1 MRLENIHISFDPR
14 GIAGL
19 HGLSL
24 ELKTGQIL
32 GIMGPSGAGKSTL
45 LRVLSGELR
54 PLKGTAHL
62 PDRVALMELREH
74 YSEDLT
80 TQDWLM
86 SGVKRKIEQ
95 EKKLQLARDL
105 AEAFE
110 FPMQLKLRLTQLSE
124 GQRQRARLAYALI
137 DHPELLL
144 LDEPFAH
151 LDSPLRHELM
161 LLLKSYV
168 KARDITV
175 VHVTHDLEEALGL
188 SDKLGILHFGK
199 FEQLAS
205 PQDVYWR
212 PKNLLVAKLMGH
224 ENFVTVS
231 RQNPTEL
238 WATPF
243 GSWNSDGAGHYKTH
257 LVLSLPATAFEVH
270 PRGLWAG
277 KVEEVQFLGAHWLV
291 KVKTEAHSWLISW
304 PGRKNS
310 PQIAETCRF
319 NVDLSQGVAIDCL

>member
-1 MRLENIHISFDPR
+1 MRLENIFISFDPR
-14 GIAGL
+14 CIAGL

-32 GIMGPSGAGKSTL
+32 GVMGPSGAGKSTL
-45 LRVLSGELR
+45 LRVLSGELQ

-62 PDRVALMELREH
+62 PERVALMELREH
-74 YSEDLT
+74 YAEDLA

-86 SGVKRKIEQ
+86 AGVKRKIDP

-110 FPMQLKLRLTQLSE
+110 FPMQLKLRLSQLSE

-151 LDSPLRHELM
+151 LDFPLRHELM
-161 LLLKSYV
+161 VLLKTYV

-175 VHVTHDLEEALGL
+175 VHVTHDLEEALRL
-188 SDKLGILHFGK
+188 SDKLGVLHFGK
-199 FEQLAS
+199 FEQLS
-205 PQDVYWR
+205 TPQEVYWR

-224 ENFVTVS
+224 LNFVTVS
-231 RQNPTEL
+231 RPDPGGPWQ
-238 WATPF
+238 TPF
-243 GSWNSDGAGHYKTH
+243 GPWNSAGEGLYKTH
-257 LVLSLPATAFEVH
+257 LVLSLPPTAFETH
-270 PRGLWAG
+270 PQGLWAG
-277 KVEEVQFLGAHWLV
+277 KVEEVQFLGFHWLV
-291 KVKTEAHSWLISW
+291 KVKGEGHSWLISW
-304 PGRKNS
+304 PGRKNP

-319 NVDLSQGVAIDCL
+319 NVDLSRGVAIDCL